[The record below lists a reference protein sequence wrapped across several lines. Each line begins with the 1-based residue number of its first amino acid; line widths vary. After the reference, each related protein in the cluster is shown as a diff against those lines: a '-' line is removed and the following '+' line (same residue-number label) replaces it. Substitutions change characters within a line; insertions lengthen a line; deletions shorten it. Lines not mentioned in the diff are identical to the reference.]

1 MPTVEVRVELSGE
14 GLTGDQLSS
23 SYGDVA
29 GLIASNLDVVPA
41 ERVSVA
47 SVRELRRAIT
57 SVALT
62 SNVVTGSEA
71 DAAAI
76 QTRAKTRSG
85 AIKAAL
91 EALDAFAVLA
101 RAGRA
106 SAGAVCCCACGVDAG
121 ARRQGLTVI
130 GVNATVVSV
139 APRAEDAAPVPGW
152 VIGAAAGG
160 ASGLIL
166 LAMGRCAP
174 PLCSAPLPI
183 DTPLAQTLQNW
194 LCSVGMVDH

>member
-1 MPTVEVRVELSGE
+1 ML
-14 GLTGDQLSS
+14 
-23 SYGDVA
+23 
-29 GLIASNLDVVPA
+29 
-41 ERVSVA
+41 
-47 SVRELRRAIT
+47 REI
-57 SVALT
+57 
-62 SNVVTGSEA
+62 E
-71 DAAAI
+71 AAA
-76 QTRAKTRSG
+76 QRRS
-85 AIKAAL
+85 
-91 EALDAFAVLA
+91 
-101 RAGRA
+101 A
-106 SAGAVCCCACGVDAG
+106 SASGGGMSSLMAEISQGPGKSGLRAAAPRSMGNAELLQEIQNAG